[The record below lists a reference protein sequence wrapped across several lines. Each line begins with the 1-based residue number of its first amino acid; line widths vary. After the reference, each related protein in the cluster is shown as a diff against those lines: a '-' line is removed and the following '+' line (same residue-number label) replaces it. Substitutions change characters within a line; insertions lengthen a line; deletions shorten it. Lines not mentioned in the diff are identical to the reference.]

1 MSGENV
7 LVSCT
12 TASIREL
19 DSYVTVTAELPAT
32 AFEVMSC
39 LQSALPSVSLRTPQ
53 LKNFADRSR

>member
-1 MSGENV
+1 M
-7 LVSCT
+7 SCT